1 LEIRFTGSESSL
13 SEISNT
19 DFLTA
24 LQGLLQVI
32 ESEIKSN
39 ITEYEGSEFTNDFIR
54 EVFRD
59 KKIKVNKNDERAREQ
74 IFDQQWYAYKS
85 NFGTSEEKNFVK
97 LFAADLYDKL
107 KKKFKSIYLIRNERD
122 VKILTNPVGHL
133 NQTSFCFVKR
143 KMETIFTYQV
153 FVEPKGDHL
162 KSYDKWKEDFMREIK
177 KKRKTLNVHTEKYL
191 VTAVPLFYSESQENE
206 FKTEW
211 ENTLA
216 D

>member
-1 LEIRFTGSESSL
+1 M
-13 SEISNT
+13 
-19 DFLTA
+19 
-24 LQGLLQVI
+24 
-32 ESEIKSN
+32 
-39 ITEYEGSEFTNDFIR
+39 
-54 EVFRD
+54 
-59 KKIKVNKNDERAREQ
+59 
-74 IFDQQWYAYKS
+74 
-85 NFGTSEEKNFVK
+85 K

-122 VKILTNPVGHL
+122 VKIFDKSGRAFEPDFIL
-133 NQTSFCFVKR
+133 FCK
-143 KMETIFTYQV
+143 KKNGNNFTYQV